1 MNNIFT
7 DTRLRSEIRQG
18 LAKIGFTKPTPV
30 QEKVIPAMLKGESVI
45 VQAATGSGKTHA
57 YLIPILNAIDED
69 ARCVQAIVTA
79 PSRELADQLYR
90 VARQLRDA
98 SGLNITIA
106 HLAGGSDRDRQIAR
120 FEQNKPQL
128 VIATPGRLLDFADKK
143 ILLLDQ
149 LKNFVIDEADMTL
162 DLGFLADVDKIAARL
177 PKDVV
182 MSAFSATIPVK
193 LTNFLRKYMAKPE
206 EIVIDNPAVIAPT
219 IKNDLLDIGSTD
231 RKKIVYKLLT
241 MGQPYLAL
249 VFANTK
255 QMVDELADYL
265 AKQGLKVAKIHGGIT
280 ERERKRTLREVRA
293 GQYQYVVASDLA
305 ARGIDLP
312 GVSLVINYEIPKDLE
327 FIIHRIGRTGR
338 NGLPGHAVT
347 LVREEEMNRVGALE
361 HMGVHFD
368 FVEIKDG
375 ALAPRTHYRR
385 RDNRTASNRQLD
397 PHMKGVVK
405 KVKSKRKPGYK
416 KKIKQAI
423 QEDNRKK
430 RKIEARHECATKSA
444 SVSAS
449 ASKTVD
455 IFSLSSKISDV

>member
-18 LAKIGFTKPTPV
+18 LSKIGFTKPTPV

-69 ARCVQAIVTA
+69 ARYVQAIVTA

-90 VARQLRDA
+90 VARQLRDN

-149 LKNFVIDEADMTL
+149 VKNFVIDEADMTL
-162 DLGFLADVDKIAARL
+162 DLGFLADVDRIAARL

-193 LTNFLRKYMAKPE
+193 LINFLRKYMAKPE

-219 IKNDLLDIGSTD
+219 IKNDLLDIGSKD

-265 AKQGLKVAKIHGGIT
+265 TKQGLKVAKIHGGIT

-430 RKIEARHECATKSA
+430 RKIEARHEMRHQKRLR
-444 SVSAS
+444 
-449 ASKTVD
+449 KR
-455 IFSLSSKISDV
+455 KREQNR

>member
-69 ARCVQAIVTA
+69 ARYVQAIVTA

-90 VARQLRDA
+90 VARQLRDN
-98 SGLNITIA
+98 SGLNIAIA

-149 LKNFVIDEADMTL
+149 VKNFVIDEADMTL

-219 IKNDLLDIGSTD
+219 IKNDLLDIGSKD

-265 AKQGLKVAKIHGGIT
+265 TKQGLKVAKIHGGIT

-312 GVSLVINYEIPKDLE
+312 GVNLVINYEIPKDLE

-385 RDNRTASNRQLD
+385 RDNRTAANRQLD
-397 PHMKGVVK
+397 PHMRGVVK

-430 RKIEARHECATKSA
+430 RKIEARHEMRHQKRLR
-444 SVSAS
+444 
-449 ASKTVD
+449 KR
-455 IFSLSSKISDV
+455 KREQNR

>member
-90 VARQLRDA
+90 VARQLRDN

-149 LKNFVIDEADMTL
+149 VKNFVIDEADMTL

-219 IKNDLLDIGSTD
+219 IKNDLLDIGSKD

-265 AKQGLKVAKIHGGIT
+265 TKQGLKVAKIHGGIT

-430 RKIEARHECATKSA
+430 RKIEARHEMRHQKRLR
-444 SVSAS
+444 
-449 ASKTVD
+449 KR
-455 IFSLSSKISDV
+455 KREQNR

>member
-69 ARCVQAIVTA
+69 ARYVQAIVTA

-90 VARQLRDA
+90 VARQLRDN
-98 SGLNITIA
+98 SGLNIAIA

-149 LKNFVIDEADMTL
+149 VKNFVIDEADMTL

-219 IKNDLLDIGSTD
+219 IKNDLLDIGSKD

-265 AKQGLKVAKIHGGIT
+265 TKQGLKVAKIHGGIT
-280 ERERKRTLREVRA
+280 ERERKWTLREVRA

-430 RKIEARHECATKSA
+430 RKIEARHEMRHQKRLR
-444 SVSAS
+444 
-449 ASKTVD
+449 KR
-455 IFSLSSKISDV
+455 KREQNR

>member
-69 ARCVQAIVTA
+69 ARYVQAIVTA

-90 VARQLRDA
+90 VARQLRDN
-98 SGLNITIA
+98 SGLNIAIA

-149 LKNFVIDEADMTL
+149 VKNFVIDEADMTL

-219 IKNDLLDIGSTD
+219 IKNDLLDIGSKD

-265 AKQGLKVAKIHGGIT
+265 TKQGLKVAKIHGSIT

-361 HMGVHFD
+361 YMGVHFD

-385 RDNRTASNRQLD
+385 RDNRTAANRQLD

-405 KVKSKRKPGYK
+405 KIKSKRKPGYK

-430 RKIEARHECATKSA
+430 RKIEARHEMRHQKRLR
-444 SVSAS
+444 
-449 ASKTVD
+449 KR
-455 IFSLSSKISDV
+455 KREQKR

>member
-69 ARCVQAIVTA
+69 ARYAQAIVTA

-90 VARQLRDA
+90 VARQLRDN
-98 SGLNITIA
+98 SGLNIAIA

-149 LKNFVIDEADMTL
+149 VKNFVIDEADMTL

-219 IKNDLLDIGSTD
+219 IKNDLLDIGSKD

-265 AKQGLKVAKIHGGIT
+265 TKQGLKVAKIHGGIT

-385 RDNRTASNRQLD
+385 RDNRTAANRQLD

-430 RKIEARHECATKSA
+430 RKIEARHEMRHQKRLR
-444 SVSAS
+444 
-449 ASKTVD
+449 KH
-455 IFSLSSKISDV
+455 KREQNR

>member
-18 LAKIGFTKPTPV
+18 LTKIGFAKPTPV

-69 ARCVQAIVTA
+69 ALYVQAIVTA

-90 VARQLRDA
+90 VARQLRDN
-98 SGLNITIA
+98 SGLNIAIA

-120 FEQNKPQL
+120 FEQNEPQL

-149 LKNFVIDEADMTL
+149 VKNFVIDEADMTL

-219 IKNDLLDIGSTD
+219 IKNDLLDIGSKD

-265 AKQGLKVAKIHGGIT
+265 TKQGLKVAKIHGGIT

-361 HMGVHFD
+361 YMGVHFD

-375 ALAPRTHYRR
+375 ALAPRTHYRH
-385 RDNRTASNRQLD
+385 RDNRTAANRQLD

-405 KVKSKRKPGYK
+405 KIKSKRKPGYK

-430 RKIEARHECATKSA
+430 RKIEARHEMRHQKHLR
-444 SVSAS
+444 
-449 ASKTVD
+449 KR
-455 IFSLSSKISDV
+455 KREQKR

>member
-1 MNNIFT
+1 MNNIFN

-69 ARCVQAIVTA
+69 ARYVQAIVTA

-90 VARQLRDA
+90 VARQLRDN

-149 LKNFVIDEADMTL
+149 VKNFVIDEADMTL

-219 IKNDLLDIGSTD
+219 IKNDLLDIGSKD

-265 AKQGLKVAKIHGGIT
+265 TKQGLKVAKIHGGIT

-347 LVREEEMNRVGALE
+347 LVREEEMNRVGVLE

-385 RDNRTASNRQLD
+385 RDNRTAANRQLD

-430 RKIEARHECATKSA
+430 RKIEARHEMRHQKRLR
-444 SVSAS
+444 
-449 ASKTVD
+449 KR
-455 IFSLSSKISDV
+455 KREQNR

>member
-1 MNNIFT
+1 MNNIFN
-7 DTRLRSEIRQG
+7 DTRLRSETRQG

-30 QEKVIPAMLKGESVI
+30 QEKVIPAMLKGASVI

-69 ARCVQAIVTA
+69 ARYVQAIVTA

-90 VARQLRDA
+90 VARQLRDN

-149 LKNFVIDEADMTL
+149 VKNFVIDEADMTL

-219 IKNDLLDIGSTD
+219 IKNDLLDIGSKD

-265 AKQGLKVAKIHGGIT
+265 TKQGLKVAKIHGGIT

-385 RDNRTASNRQLD
+385 RDNRTAANRQLD

-430 RKIEARHECATKSA
+430 RKIEARHEMRHQKRLR
-444 SVSAS
+444 
-449 ASKTVD
+449 KR
-455 IFSLSSKISDV
+455 KREQNR

>member
-7 DTRLRSEIRQG
+7 DSRLRSEIRQG
-18 LAKIGFTKPTPV
+18 LAKIGFTQPTPV
-30 QEKVIPAMLKGESVI
+30 QAQVIPAMLKEESVI

-57 YLIPILNAIDED
+57 YLIPILNAISEED
-69 ARCVQAIVTA
+69 RYVQAIVTA

-98 SGLNITIA
+98 SGLNIAIA

-143 ILLLDQ
+143 ILVLD
-149 LKNFVIDEADMTL
+149 KVRNFVIDEADMTL
-162 DLGFLADVDKIAARL
+162 DLGFLGDVDKIAARL

-193 LTNFLRKYMAKPE
+193 LTDFLRKYMEKPE

-219 IKNDLLDIGSTD
+219 IKNDLLDIGSKD

-265 AKQGLKVAKIHGGIT
+265 AGQGLKVAKIHGGIT

-312 GVSLVINYEIPKDLE
+312 GVSLVVNYEIPKDLE

-375 ALAPRTHYRR
+375 ELAERTHYRR
-385 RDNRTASNRQLD
+385 RDNRTASGRKLD

-430 RKIEARHECATKSA
+430 RKIEARHEMRHQKRLR
-444 SVSAS
+444 
-449 ASKTVD
+449 KR
-455 IFSLSSKISDV
+455 KREQNR